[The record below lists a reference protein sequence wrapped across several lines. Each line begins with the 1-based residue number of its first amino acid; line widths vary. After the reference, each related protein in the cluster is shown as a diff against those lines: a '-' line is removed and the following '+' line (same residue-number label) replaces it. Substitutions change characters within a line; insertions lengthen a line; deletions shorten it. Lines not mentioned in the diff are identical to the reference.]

1 MGATTASITTCR
13 DASLIF
19 WSSACTQA
27 LAIHLL
33 IKARETPSLSDCVEI
48 RVREKN
54 KSAGLAAA
62 TALQMRHQRRHAA
75 NPSQDLPHLRSAPD
89 SPKGPA
95 AAEVTAEAS
104 LRPQRASALAF
115 FAKISDC
122 LRARCRS
129 TFERWPVTAGLSCC
143 RRELLR
149 IALRAHAAA
158 APRRKRC
165 ERWLEAGA
173 TATTAHTAMLT
184 ERPPRGRR
192 RDRRAA
198 RRLT

>member
-1 MGATTASITTCR
+1 MASITTYC
-13 DASLIF
+13 DASWI
-19 WSSACTQA
+19 S
-27 LAIHLL
+27 
-33 IKARETPSLSDCVEI
+33 
-48 RVREKN
+48 
-54 KSAGLAAA
+54 
-62 TALQMRHQRRHAA
+62 RRHATRR
-75 NPSQDLPHLRSAPD
+75 SISRSHLGKQQVRS
-89 SPKGPA
+89 GPA
-95 AAEVTAEAS
+95 RNFVKSARECRFSTTLRLLQRRCKCCISAYVCGRPPKILPIRRGANRSKERQNRGTGTPAS

-115 FAKISDC
+115 FGKKKRQP
-122 LRARCRS
+122 RARRRS

-158 APRRKRC
+158 TPRRKRC
-165 ERWLEAGA
+165 KCWLEAGGRRR
-173 TATTAHTAMLT
+173 AHRMLT